1 MPIFRE
7 KVKQCCT
14 GELVLAAV
22 NESVSDQNKS
32 LEQSCVS
39 WICDQNTLMRL
50 MEMNDT
56 NIRQEN
62 FSYSELSRYIST
74 AYYTSQYPVASMK

>member
-62 FSYSELSRYIST
+62 FSYSELIRYILHTTLAS
-74 AYYTSQYPVASMK
+74 SQ

>member
-1 MPIFRE
+1 MQIFRE
-7 KVKQCCT
+7 KVQQCCT

-62 FSYSELSRYIST
+62 FSYSELIRYIST
-74 AYYTSQYPVASMK
+74 AYYTSQ

>member
-1 MPIFRE
+1 MRIFRE
-7 KVKQCCT
+7 KVSQCCA

-50 MEMNDT
+50 MVKNDT
-56 NIRQEN
+56 NIRQN
-62 FSYSELSRYIST
+62 FSYSELIRCIST
-74 AYYTSQYPVASMK
+74 TYYTSQ

>member
-1 MPIFRE
+1 MRIFRE
-7 KVKQCCT
+7 KVSQCCA

-50 MEMNDT
+50 MAKNGT

-62 FSYSELSRYIST
+62 FSYSELIRYIST
-74 AYYTSQYPVASMK
+74 TYYTSQ

>member
-1 MPIFRE
+1 MRIFRE
-7 KVKQCCT
+7 KVQQCYA

-50 MEMNDT
+50 MEKNDT

-62 FSYSELSRYIST
+62 FSYSELIRYIPT
-74 AYYTSQYPVASMK
+74 TYYTSQ

>member
-1 MPIFRE
+1 M
-7 KVKQCCT
+7 
-14 GELVLAAV
+14 LAAV

-62 FSYSELSRYIST
+62 FSYSESIRYIPT
-74 AYYTSQYPVASMK
+74 TYYTSQ